1 MKKCTLLY
9 GGGVLGQGSLEYLWV
24 YVVVFIIAVII
35 AYYIFISYSSI
46 NNIVPAKCVFDYG
59 IGCIGLIE
67 ASNNSNTMIA
77 LLGTNTQPY
86 PIYNPKLFISQ
97 DGFNMSTNC
106 TPSYVKPGQVL
117 LCIGKINEFK
127 PVLSYT
133 SGTAIV
139 NAKYCGFSFGNCSD
153 GVEENFI
160 GNYSSNVKRLIMP
173 KVSLVIAPVNNY
185 AKSNQNITLNV
196 GLDIF
201 GYILPVANP
210 ELISNNPSIRI
221 LYNAQD
227 LSNGFITVSSN
238 GTASTATITISYAG
252 LSANTSVVFIPAYP
266 KIIVTNLLSDN
277 ITIINASNGA
287 ESTLSNFTLPESVAV
302 SSNGT
307 LAYIT
312 TPSRVKILSL
322 SNNNIIGSI
331 QTGSYPSAIVDA
343 NGYLYIANAGSNNVT
358 IANENGAIIKS
369 FHTGIF
375 PNYIAKSGNNNYIF
389 VLNQLSENITEISSL
404 SIAHVIRLW
413 AMPYAIASNYN
424 GSIVYVTLP
433 SLNRVAAI
441 YTNNN
446 TIAWQS
452 YAGFIPFG
460 IAYNSK
466 YNRLYIT
473 DVGTSSV
480 SILNATTGSM
490 LGSIGGG
497 LPTFASA
504 SLNATTASTLGIGV
518 GFLPTFAATSSDLGY
533 EYILSS
539 GSNMLSIVNASTNKV
554 IATYRTGIFPTSV
567 AET

>member
-1 MKKCTLLY
+1 
-9 GGGVLGQGSLEYLWV
+9 
-24 YVVVFIIAVII
+24 
-35 AYYIFISYSSI
+35 
-46 NNIVPAKCVFDYG
+46 
-59 IGCIGLIE
+59 
-67 ASNNSNTMIA
+67 
-77 LLGTNTQPY
+77 
-86 PIYNPKLFISQ
+86 
-97 DGFNMSTNC
+97 
-106 TPSYVKPGQVL
+106 
-117 LCIGKINEFK
+117 
-127 PVLSYT
+127 
-133 SGTAIV
+133 
-139 NAKYCGFSFGNCSD
+139 
-153 GVEENFI
+153 
-160 GNYSSNVKRLIMP
+160 
-173 KVSLVIAPVNNY
+173 
-185 AKSNQNITLNV
+185 
-196 GLDIF
+196 
-201 GYILPVANP
+201 
-210 ELISNNPSIRI
+210 LISNNPSIRI

-446 TIAWQS
+446 TVAWQS

-460 IAYNSK
+460 ITYNSK

-473 DVGTSSV
+473 DIGTSSV

-518 GFLPTFAATSSDLGY
+518 GFLPTFAATSSDLSY